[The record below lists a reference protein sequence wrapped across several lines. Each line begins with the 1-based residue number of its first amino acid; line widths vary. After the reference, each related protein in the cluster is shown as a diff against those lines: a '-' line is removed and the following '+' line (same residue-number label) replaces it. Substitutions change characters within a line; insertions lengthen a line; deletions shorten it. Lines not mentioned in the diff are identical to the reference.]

1 MNTPDNK
8 AMNTP
13 DNDSGGFGGL
23 LAVAGGVLVM
33 VACCAGPALI
43 AGGVLAGLGGVL
55 TSPWLLAAGVLV
67 VAAAVGY
74 TLRRRAR
81 KATGCCP
88 PRPGS
93 PRSAPADRDRTETS
107 A

>member
-43 AGGVLAGLGGVL
+43 AGGMLALSLMLAGYRAME
-55 TSPWLLAAGVLV
+55 SASQ
-67 VAAAVGY
+67 
-74 TLRRRAR
+74 LRMA
-81 KATGCCP
+81 
-88 PRPGS
+88 
-93 PRSAPADRDRTETS
+93 
-107 A
+107 

>member
-93 PRSAPADRDRTETS
+93 PRSAPVDRDRTETP

>member
-23 LAVAGGVLVM
+23 LAVAGGVLAM

-93 PRSAPADRDRTETS
+93 G
-107 A
+107 

>member
-33 VACCAGPALI
+33 VACCAP
-43 AGGVLAGLGGVL
+43 
-55 TSPWLLAAGVLV
+55 
-67 VAAAVGY
+67 
-74 TLRRRAR
+74 
-81 KATGCCP
+81 
-88 PRPGS
+88 
-93 PRSAPADRDRTETS
+93 APATIEEKHAR
-107 A
+107 